1 MEPDV
6 LTRRMPPCGVARHVI
21 AAAVGISLASVL
33 AVSMAPTVAKA
44 EEDSQQGA
52 AAQVAAVPASVEEEP
67 EQPATTKSQESAQ
80 SAIPAVSEETPA
92 TPSDT
97 GKAAADV
104 TQGADAAANGSG
116 TAGTGVTSVGTS
128 VDVNADGSVA
138 PAPEATSPS
147 SRADVNKDA
156 ASAPTGA
163 KTAVSAAAPATAS
176 AAASVPGEDKLPEGT
191 YAIVSGNGGHM
202 ALDVSA
208 ASKSNGANVQIY
220 EENGT
225 DAQHWRL
232 TYNRDKTSKYY
243 GMVRLVNVNSGKALD
258 VYSALAK
265 SGANVQQYTSNGSSA
280 QWWQLVQDAKA
291 QGRSGYLLRSALQG
305 NFVLD
310 VSGGRLANG
319 TNVEIWASNGTAAQ
333 RFTFVSLEDEQSDPW
348 LTSGVA
354 ALAKEHAA
362 DLADGTYVISASGN
376 VRAVLDVYGGSKQNG
391 KNVQVWTSNGT
402 GAQRWVVSTS
412 VASDGT
418 PWRTVRN
425 IGSGKVLDVYAAGTT
440 AGTNVQQYASN
451 SSNAQRWAIVSNG
464 DGTLTLRSALGRN
477 LVLDLWA
484 GSTANGANADVY
496 TANGT
501 SAQKFVFTLATPA
514 ALSSEG
520 QVVADGLYVIK
531 ASDGKAIDV
540 PGASTANGRQLQ
552 TYAANGTQAQVFAIS
567 YDKSTGY
574 YHISNLNST
583 AVLDLDNGDV
593 LPGGKVQQWAYGSGN
608 RNQLWIL
615 QEGANGTYAILSPYA
630 NLALAVSGGKL
641 TTSSLAN
648 AALWSLVRYEIPS
661 GMYQIAN
668 RGNGLVADVP
678 SASWASGTRIQTY
691 ASNGTIAQKWY
702 LHHADG
708 SSSDTYTVQSVGSG
722 KYLAPSGSAVVQV
735 EYPQAV
741 AWNMGFQPGVGLVLS
756 EASSGRLLY
765 ANPMLALGTG
775 NLSNWGWRFV
785 STTLDFSGEYE
796 FAPASNTGLRLDVYG
811 ASTSDG
817 ANVQVYSSNSTK
829 AQRWVISS
837 NGDGWF
843 AILSRN
849 SGKALDIYGAS
860 SQDGANVWQYTG
872 NGTNAQRWIFEI
884 GDYGIV
890 VKSALGTV
898 LGTAAGSVSGSN
910 VSAQAMIDSA
920 CQCWLLK
927 PFAVVSYLIAVDPGH
942 GGNDP
947 GASGNG
953 LQESTLTW
961 KIATALRERLVA
973 RGVGVYFTKTQGESV
988 SVKDRVLRAV
998 SAGAKALVSVHI
1010 NSGDSS
1016 AQGALVL
1023 TPNTSSYN
1031 NWLHTEGR
1039 KLGSYVLQ
1047 NIAKLGIKND
1057 GFLERNY
1064 PQDGSSQS
1072 RYADGS
1078 VADYYGIVRYARQR
1092 GMLGVII
1099 EHGFITNSHDAAL
1112 FSSDSF
1118 LAKLGQAD
1126 ADGIIQM
1133 YGTGGGIS
1141 PSGSTTLKDSGDET
1155 SQDGVNTTI
1164 MGATRT
1170 NAAQIVRLF
1179 KEKGATYPASV
1190 YSRKGAATI
1199 EDFARILI
1207 EEATAEGVR
1216 AEVAFSQAMHETG
1229 WLKFGGLVT
1238 AEKCNFAGLGATGN
1252 SADGASTDYGR
1263 GYTFADVRTG
1273 IRAQVQHLKA
1283 YASTEPLVNACVD
1296 QRFKYVT
1303 RGCAPTVG
1311 SLGGKWAVPGNG
1323 YGESIANI
1331 MTELLKA

>member
-6 LTRRMPPCGVARHVI
+6 LTRRMPPCGAARHVI
-21 AAAVGISLASVL
+21 AVAVGISLASVL
-33 AVSMAPTVAKA
+33 AVSMAPAVAKA
-44 EEDSQQGA
+44 EEDNQQGT
-52 AAQVAAVPASVEEEP
+52 AAQVAAVPAPVVEEP
-67 EQPATTKSQESAQ
+67 EQPAIAASQESAQ
-80 SAIPAVSEETPA
+80 SAIQTVSEEAPA
-92 TPSDT
+92 APSDS
-97 GKAAADV
+97 GKAAVDV
-104 TQGADAAANGSG
+104 AQGADAATNGNG
-116 TAGTGVTSVGTS
+116 TVGTGVTSVGTS

-138 PAPEATSPS
+138 PAPEATSPN
-147 SRADVNKDA
+147 SRVDANKDA

-163 KTAVSAAAPATAS
+163 KAAVSATAS

-191 YAIVSGNGGHM
+191 YAIVSGNGSHM

-225 DAQHWRL
+225 DAQHWHL

-265 SGANVQQYTSNGSSA
+265 SGANVQQYTANGSSA

-305 NFVLD
+305 DFVLD

-333 RFTFVSLEDEQSDPW
+333 RFTFVALADEKSDPW
-348 LTSGVA
+348 LASGVA
-354 ALAKEHAA
+354 ELAREHAS

-376 VRAVLDVYGGSKQNG
+376 VRSVLDVYAGSRQNG
-391 KNVQVWTSNGT
+391 GNVQVWTSNNT
-402 GAQRWVVSTS
+402 GAQRWVVSTT

-425 IGSGKVLDVYAAGTT
+425 VGSGKVLDVYAAGTA

-451 SSNAQRWAIVSNG
+451 NSNAQQWVIVSNG
-464 DGTLTLRSALGRN
+464 DGTLTLRSALGRD
-477 LVLDLWA
+477 LVLDLWC
-484 GSTANGANADVY
+484 GSTSNGTNADVY

-501 SAQKFVFTLATPA
+501 AAQRFVFTVASPA
-514 ALSSEG
+514 ALASEG
-520 QVVADGLYVIK
+520 QLVRDGLYVIK
-531 ASDGKAIDV
+531 ASDGKAVDV
-540 PGASTANGRQLQ
+540 PSASTANGQQLQ
-552 TYAANGTQAQVFAIS
+552 TYAANGTQAQAFAIN
-567 YDKSTGY
+567 YDASTGY
-574 YHISNLNST
+574 YHISNVNSA

-615 QEGANGTYAILSPYA
+615 RAGADGTYSILSPYA

-641 TTSSLAN
+641 TTASLAN
-648 AALWSLVRYEIPS
+648 AALWTLVQYELPA

-668 RGNGLVADVP
+668 RGNGLVIDVP
-678 SASWASGTRIQTY
+678 SASWDTGTKIQTY

-702 LHHADG
+702 LRTVGTSG
-708 SSSDTYTVQSVGSG
+708 SGAYTIQSVGSG
-722 KYLAPSGSAVVQV
+722 KYLAPSGSAVAQV
-735 EYPQAV
+735 EYPLATT
-741 AWNMGFQPGVGLVLS
+741 WNMGFEPGVGLVLS
-756 EASSGRLLY
+756 DATSGRLLY
-765 ANPMLALGTG
+765 ANPMLALGTDSDLA
-775 NLSNWGWRFV
+775 NLGWRLA
-785 STTLDFSGEYE
+785 STVLDFSGEYE
-796 FAPASNTGLRLDVYG
+796 LAPVSNSSTRLDVAG

-817 ANVQVYSSNSTK
+817 ANVQVYASNGTK
-829 AQRWVISS
+829 AQRWAISS
-837 NGDGWF
+837 DGDGWF

-849 SGKALDIYGAS
+849 SGKALDVDGAS
-860 SQDGANVWQYTG
+860 TLDGANVWQYSG
-872 NGTNAQRWIFEI
+872 NNTNAQRWLFKI

-890 VKSALGTV
+890 IKSALGTV
-898 LGTAAGSVSGSN
+898 LGVPASTASGSN
-910 VSAQAMIDSA
+910 VSAQDESGQAY
-920 CQCWLLK
+920 QCWLLK
-927 PFAVVSYLIAVDPGH
+927 SFPVASYLIAIDPGH

-961 KIATALRERLVA
+961 KIASALRERLVA
-973 RGVGVYFTKTQGESV
+973 NGVGVYFTKTQNESV
-988 SVKDRVLRAV
+988 SSIKERVLRAI
-998 SAGAKALVSVHI
+998 SSGAKALVSVHI
-1010 NSGDSS
+1010 DANDKGTS
-1016 AQGALVL
+1016 AEGAHVL
-1023 TPNTSSYN
+1023 TPNNSSYN
-1031 NWLHTEGR
+1031 NYLHAQGR
-1039 KLGSYVLQ
+1039 KLGGYILQ

-1057 GFLERNY
+1057 GYLERNY
-1064 PQDGSSQS
+1064 PQDGSSQA

-1078 VADYYGIVRYARQR
+1078 VADYYGIVRYSRQR
-1092 GMLGVII
+1092 GMLGVIV
-1099 EHGFITNSHDAAL
+1099 EHGFITNVHDAAL
-1112 FSSDSF
+1112 FASDSF
-1118 LAKLGQAD
+1118 LRKLGQAD

-1133 YGTGGGIS
+1133 YGAGAS
-1141 PSGSTTLKDSGDET
+1141 SGSTDLSGDA
-1155 SQDGVNTTI
+1155 QDEGVNTTI

-1170 NAAQIVRLF
+1170 SAAQIARYF
-1179 KEKGATYPASV
+1179 ESKGATYPSSV
-1190 YSRKGAATI
+1190 YSSKGAATI
-1199 EDFARILI
+1199 EDFAKIVV

-1216 AEVAFSQAMHETG
+1216 AEVVFSQAMHETG

-1252 SADGASTDYGR
+1252 SSDGAATDYGR
-1263 GYTFADVRTG
+1263 GYTYKDVRTG

-1311 SLGGKWAVPGNG
+1311 SLSGKWAVPGNG
-1323 YGESIANI
+1323 YGESIAKT
-1331 MTELLKA
+1331 MSELLKA

>member
-6 LTRRMPPCGVARHVI
+6 LTRRMPLCGAARHVI
-21 AAAVGISLASVL
+21 AVAAGISLASVL
-33 AVSMAPTVAKA
+33 AVSMAPAVAKA
-44 EEDSQQGA
+44 EEDNQQGT
-52 AAQVAAVPASVEEEP
+52 AAQVAAVPAPVVEEP
-67 EQPATTKSQESAQ
+67 EQPAIAASQESAQ
-80 SAIPAVSEETPA
+80 SAIQTVSEEAPA
-92 TPSDT
+92 APSDS
-97 GKAAADV
+97 GKATVDV
-104 TQGADAAANGSG
+104 AQGTDAVENGGG
-116 TAGTGVTSVGTS
+116 TAGTSGASSGTGAGE
-128 VDVNADGSVA
+128 NADNGIADTSGATSSSPQAETKRDASDA
-138 PAPEATSPS
+138 PA
-147 SRADVNKDA
+147 
-156 ASAPTGA
+156 GA
-163 KTAVSAAAPATAS
+163 KAAVVSAAAP

-191 YAIVSGNGGHM
+191 YAIVSGNGSHM

-258 VYSALAK
+258 VYGALDK
-265 SGANVQQYTSNGSSA
+265 SGANVQQYTANGSSA

-305 NFVLD
+305 DFVLD

-376 VRAVLDVYGGSKQNG
+376 VRSVLDVYGGSKQNG
-391 KNVQVWTSNGT
+391 GNVQVWTSNGT

-418 PWRTVRN
+418 PWRAVRN
-425 IGSGKVLDVYAAGTT
+425 VGSGKVLDVYAAGTA

-501 SAQKFVFTLATPA
+501 PAQKFVFTIATPT
-514 ALSSEG
+514 ALASEG

-531 ASDGKAIDV
+531 ASDGKVIDV
-540 PGASTANGRQLQ
+540 PGASTANGQQLQ
-552 TYAANGTQAQVFAIS
+552 TYAANGTQAQVFAVS

-574 YHISNLNST
+574 YHVSNLNSI
-583 AVLDLDNGDV
+583 AVLDLNNGDV

-608 RNQLWIL
+608 RNQLWIFR
-615 QEGANGTYAILSPYA
+615 EGANGTYAILSPYA

-668 RGNGLVADVP
+668 RGNGLVVDVP

-708 SSSDTYTVQSVGSG
+708 SGSDTYTVQSVGSG
-722 KYLAPSGSAVVQV
+722 KYLASSGSAVVQV

-756 EASSGRLLY
+756 EASSGRFLY
-765 ANPMLALGTG
+765 ASPMLALGTE

-811 ASTSDG
+811 ASTSDE

-910 VSAQAMIDSA
+910 VSSQAMIDSA
-920 CQCWLLK
+920 YQCWLLK

-973 RGVGVYFTKTQGESV
+973 RGVGVYFTKTQSESV
-988 SVKDRVLRAV
+988 SVKDRVLRVV

-1092 GMLGVII
+1092 GILGVII

-1141 PSGSTTLKDSGDET
+1141 SSGSTTLKDSGDET

-1170 NAAQIVRLF
+1170 NTAQIVRFF

-1190 YSRKGAATI
+1190 YSSKGAATI
-1199 EDFARILI
+1199 EDFAKILI

-1216 AEVAFSQAMHETG
+1216 AEVVFSQAMHETG
-1229 WLKFGGLVT
+1229 WLNFGGLVT

-1263 GYTFADVRTG
+1263 GYTFEDVRTG

-1283 YASTEPLVNACVD
+1283 YASTEPLNNACVD

-1311 SLGGKWAVPGNG
+1311 SLSGKWAVPGNG

-1331 MTELLKA
+1331 MTELLRA